1 MNNID
6 FDRGWRYNF
15 NVKCFDIYETDF
27 RKQYFKGENIMKKV
41 LAFLLATIM
50 VLSMFVACADDPD
63 KGQEG
68 NNGGANT
75 DNGTAGDA
83 ATPLKVPDTNYGG
96 QEFRI
101 LGKGDSQAH
110 WKSVDLTA
118 EEMDSDPISLAVY
131 YRNLAVEE
139 KYGITVVEYDVN
151 DYFNQAAEATLSCSS
166 GSDDYDMFALSPV
179 LAVASLINN
188 GYLYDLNEMTYM
200 NLEAEWY
207 DPNSI
212 EQLSLGGKSYLAMGS
227 MLIMDDDATG
237 AVFFNKQM
245 VTENSLPDFYA
256 MVENGTWTIDAMTEY
271 ATKVHY
277 DEDGNGAMDVATDTW
292 GCLSE
297 KSVTLA
303 FVAGGGNHIISKDKD
318 DYPTISCNSEHYLD
332 MLEKVLTLSNDFE
345 TTMFAEAL
353 SGYGDVW
360 VEALDV
366 AFNESRALFYAA
378 WLNRATLFRSMETDF
393 GILPYPKYDADQK
406 DYYSFVSLYCANSIS
421 VPMTV
426 TDVDFVSTA
435 IETLSWESM
444 YNSTSLDE
452 AYYTKTLEFKGA
464 RDEQSQRMLDI
475 IFENTVFDLGY
486 MFDWGGICSKITG
499 TSGVSGGNAS
509 GFLSGI
515 QALTKSINKNI
526 EKTMDKVGY

>member
-1 MNNID
+1 
-6 FDRGWRYNF
+6 
-15 NVKCFDIYETDF
+15 
-27 RKQYFKGENIMKKV
+27 MKKV
-41 LAFLLATIM
+41 LAFLLAAIM
-50 VLSMFVACADDPD
+50 VLSMFVACSDNPD
-63 KGQEG
+63 QGQSG
-68 NNGGANT
+68 NNGGTNDDT
-75 DNGTAGDA
+75 GNAGES
-83 ATPLKVPDTNYGG
+83 ATPLNVPDTNYGG

-188 GYLYDLNEMTYM
+188 GYVYDLNEMTYM
-200 NLEAEWY
+200 NLDAEWY

-245 VTENSLPDFYA
+245 VTENSLPDFYS

-318 DYPTISCNSEHYLD
+318 DYPTISCDSEHYLD

-345 TTMFAEAL
+345 TTMFAESL

-421 VPMTV
+421 VPITV
-426 TDVDFVSTA
+426 SDVDFVSTA

-486 MFDWGGICSKITG
+486 MFDWGGICSKVTA

-509 GFLSGI
+509 GFLSSI

>member
-1 MNNID
+1 
-6 FDRGWRYNF
+6 
-15 NVKCFDIYETDF
+15 
-27 RKQYFKGENIMKKV
+27 MKKI
-41 LAFLLATIM
+41 LAFLLAAIM
-50 VLSMFVACADDPD
+50 VLSMLVACGDNPDDPA
-63 KGQEG
+63 
-68 NNGGANT
+68 NNGGE
-75 DNGTAGDA
+75 GTAGTGNA
-83 ATPLKVPDTNYGG
+83 GESATPLNVPNTNYDGL
-96 QEFRI
+96 EFRI
-101 LGKGDSQAH
+101 LGKGESQAH

-118 EEMDSDPISLAVY
+118 EELDSDPISLAVY
-131 YRNLAVEE
+131 YRNLAVLE

-166 GSDDYDMFALSPV
+166 GSDDYDMFALSPI
-179 LAVASLINN
+179 LAVASLVNN
-188 GYLYDLNEMTYM
+188 GYVYDLNEMTYM
-200 NLEAEWY
+200 NLDAEWY

-237 AVFFNKQM
+237 AIFFNKQM
-245 VTENSLPDFYA
+245 VTERALPDFYK
-256 MVENGTWTIDAMTEY
+256 MVEDGTWTIDAMTEY
-271 ATKVHY
+271 ATKVRY
-277 DEDGNGAMDVATDTW
+277 DENGNGAMDVATDIW
-292 GCLSE
+292 GALSE

-303 FVAGGGNHIISKDKD
+303 FVAGGGNHIITKDKD
-318 DYPTISCNSEHYLD
+318 DYPQIACNSEEYLN
-332 MLEKVLTLSNDFE
+332 MLEKVLVLSNDFE
-345 TTMFAEAL
+345 TTMFAESL

-393 GILPYPKYDADQK
+393 GILPYPKYDADQD

-421 VPMTV
+421 VPITV
-426 TDVDFVSTA
+426 TDIDFVSTA

-464 RDEQSQRMLDI
+464 RDEQSQKMLDI

-486 MFDWGGICSKITG
+486 MFDWGGLCSKVTA
-499 TSGVSGGNAS
+499 TSGVEGGDAAGYLGS
-509 GFLSGI
+509 I
-515 QALTKSINKNI
+515 DTINKAINKAI
-526 EKTMDKVGY
+526 EKTMEKVGY

>member
-1 MNNID
+1 
-6 FDRGWRYNF
+6 
-15 NVKCFDIYETDF
+15 
-27 RKQYFKGENIMKKV
+27 MKKT
-41 LAFLLATIM
+41 LAFLLAAVM
-50 VLSMFVACADDPD
+50 VLSMFVACGDNPDDPAD
-63 KGQEG
+63 SGNAG
-68 NNGGANT
+68 NNV
-75 DNGTAGDA
+75 GTGDA
-83 ATPLKVPDTNYGG
+83 GESATPLEVPDTNYGG

-101 LGKGDSQAH
+101 LGKGDTQAH

-118 EEMDSDPISLAVY
+118 DEMDSDPISLAVY

-166 GSDDYDMFALSPV
+166 GSDDYDMFALSPI
-179 LAVASLINN
+179 LAVATLINN
-188 GYLYDLNEMTYM
+188 GYVYDLNEMTYM
-200 NLEAEWY
+200 NLDAEWY

-237 AVFFNKQM
+237 AIFFNKQIA
-245 VTENSLPDFYA
+245 TERSLPDFYS
-256 MVENGTWTIDAMTEY
+256 MVNDGTWTIDAMTEY
-271 ATKVHY
+271 ATEVRY
-277 DEDGNGAMDVATDTW
+277 DENGNGSMDVATDIW
-292 GCLSE
+292 GALSE

-318 DYPTISCNSEHYLD
+318 DYPVIACNSEQYLN
-332 MLEKVLTLSNDFE
+332 MLEKVLVLSNDFE

-393 GILPYPKYDADQK
+393 GILPYPKYDSDQE

-421 VPMTV
+421 VPLTV

-444 YNSTSLDE
+444 YNSQSLNE

-464 RDEQSQRMLDI
+464 RDEQSQKMLDI

-486 MFDWGGICSKITG
+486 MFDWGGLCSKVTG
-499 TSGVSGGNAS
+499 TSGVSGGDAS
-509 GFLSGI
+509 GFLG
-515 QALTKSINKNI
+515 SIESLNKATNKAI
-526 EKTMDKVGY
+526 EKTMEKVGY